1 MVAAQHDGQ
10 PPLLQRLPD
19 GIVRNLVPG
28 DALGQVAH
36 ARRIARAA
44 RIGRAGQVADVVD
57 LHAQLGQGRAQ
68 LGHAQGIGPHGRA
81 QA

>member
-28 DALGQVAH
+28 QAFGQVAH
-36 ARRIARAA
+36 PRIVTLAA
-44 RIGRAGQVADVVD
+44 RVGQAGQVADVVD